1 MAKRSLPRR
10 KAKATPGLLLR
21 DTNEDADYTT
31 LDVVTAL
38 RGVCVAADTL
48 VTAESDI
55 DVAQQLNM
63 ASKILSS
70 ILYDLVE
77 V

>member
-1 MAKRSLPRR
+1 MAKR
-10 KAKATPGLLLR
+10 KTKGLQLR
-21 DTNEDADYTT
+21 DTNEDAGYTT

-48 VTAESDI
+48 VTCTSDI
-55 DVAQQLNM
+55 DLATQLNM

-70 ILYDLVE
+70 TLYDLVE